1 MVVLDTQVSTRADII
16 TRRTYSRPLIDGV
29 EEEFESWDDTC
40 QRVIGHQAWLW
51 ERALTHKEY
60 PEIPLHDLS
69 EDMKEWVHL
78 SEEQTK
84 ELTELYNLIYQRKVM
99 PAGRTLWLGGTEV
112 SRRRES
118 SMFNCSHT
126 NIETVYDLVDA
137 FWLLLQGCGVGF
149 TPVVG
154 TLTGFRKP
162 IPEIE
167 VIRSTR
173 SAHDRGRETNEETF
187 DEDGVWTISVGDSA
201 EAWAKSIG
209 KLIAGKYEA
218 RKLVFDFSE
227 IRPAGQRLKGYGWIS
242 SGDDSISVAYPAIAR
257 ILSRRSGALL
267 TKLDIL
273 DILNW
278 LGTVLSSRRS
288 AEIALCEY
296 GSAEWNEFAT
306 AKERCYEEEFRHR
319 QQSNNSL
326 VFYRKPERGEL
337 EELFD
342 LIVRHGGSEPGLVN
356 GQAALKRAPWF
367 KGLNPCAEI
376 LLSNKSFCNLVEVD
390 VAKFYGDSSGLHRAI
405 SLAARMNYRQTVVD
419 FRDGILQES
428 WHLNNEFLR
437 LCGVGVTGIV
447 QREDLSEFEWKSLK
461 YSAVTAA
468 RSMAKELNL
477 QHPKNVT
484 TVKPSGTVSKIM
496 DTTEGVHKPLG
507 RYIFN
512 WVNFSKSDPLVNALR
527 NANYKVIDNPSDPTG
542 CIVCLPVKWDH
553 IDFDTIVK
561 QVPLG
566 DDAVKEVECEVNLES
581 AVTQLD
587 RYLKIQNFYC
597 DHNVSN
603 TISYDEDEVPSIIDW
618 LLQNWDSYVAV
629 SFLFRADPTKNARD
643 LGYAYLPQEVVTKDE
658 YDRYADH
665 LLQVNFDHTDSF
677 VELEQ
682 DECATG
688 ACPIK

>member
-1 MVVLDTQVSTRADII
+1 MDLDTQVSTRADII
-16 TRRTYSRPLIDGV
+16 TRRTYSRPLEHGS
-29 EEEFESWDDTC
+29 EKFETWDETC

-51 ERALTHKEY
+51 ERALTHKKY

-69 EDMKEWVHL
+69 EDMKEWIRL
-78 SEEQTK
+78 NEGQTQ
-84 ELTELYNLIYQRKVM
+84 ELTELYNLIHDRKLM

-126 NIETVYDLVDA
+126 NIETVYDVVDA

-167 VIRSTR
+167 VIRSKR
-173 SAHDRGRETNEETF
+173 SGKGGKEYNDEQYT
-187 DEDGVWTISVGDSA
+187 EDGVWTIGVGDSA

-209 KLIAGKYEA
+209 KLLAGKYNA

-227 IRPAGQRLKGYGWIS
+227 IRPAGERLKGYGWIS
-242 SGDDSISVAYPAIAR
+242 SGDDSIAIAYPAIAR
-257 ILSRRSGALL
+257 ILNKRSGALL
-267 TKLDIL
+267 NKIDLLDIM
-273 DILNW
+273 NW

-296 GSAEWNEFAT
+296 GSAEWYEFAT
-306 AKERCYEEEFRHR
+306 AKERCYEEGFKHR

-326 VFYRKPERGEL
+326 VFYRKPSRKNL
-337 EELFD
+337 EDLFD

-356 GQAALKRAPWF
+356 GEAALKRAPWF

-390 VAKFYGDSSGLHRAI
+390 VAKFQGDSSGLHTAI
-405 SLAARMNYRQTVVD
+405 NLAARMNYRQTVVD
-419 FRDGILQES
+419 FRDGVLQES

-437 LCGVGVTGIV
+437 LCGVGVTGII
-447 QREDLSEFEWKSLK
+447 QREDLSEFDWKSLK

-468 RSMAKELNL
+468 RSMAKELGL

-496 DTTEGVHKPLG
+496 DTTEGIHKPLG

-512 WVNFSKSDPLVNALR
+512 WVNFSKSDPMIVAVKA
-527 NANYKVIDNPSDPTG
+527 ANYKVIDNPSDPTG
-542 CIVCLPVKWDH
+542 CIVCLPVEWNH
-553 IDFDTIVK
+553 IEFDTVNK
-561 QVPLG
+561 G
-566 DDAVKEVECEVNLES
+566 AECEVNLES
-581 AVTQLD
+581 AVSQLN

-603 TISYDEDEVPSIIDW
+603 TISYDKDEVPQIIQW
-618 LLQNWDSYVAV
+618 LLENWDSYVAV
-629 SFLFRADPTKNARD
+629 SFLFRTDPTKNAKD
-643 LGYAYLPQEVVTKDE
+643 LGYEYLPQEVVTEEE
-658 YDRYADH
+658 YKRYVSH
-665 LLQVNFDHTDSF
+665 LLPVNFDQTESF
-677 VELEQ
+677 NEIE
-682 DECATG
+682 DDGCSTG

>member
-1 MVVLDTQVSTRADII
+1 MVSTRAEII
-16 TRRTYSRPLIDGV
+16 TRRTYSRPLVDGGN
-29 EEEFESWDDTC
+29 EFETWDDTC
-40 QRVIGHQAWLW
+40 QRVISHQAWLW
-51 ERALTHKEY
+51 ERALTHKAY

-69 EDMKEWVHL
+69 EDMPEWITL
-78 SEEQTK
+78 SNGQAQ
-84 ELTELYNLIYQRKVM
+84 ELHELYALIYARKLL

-112 SRRRES
+112 SKRREA

-126 NIETVYDLVDA
+126 NIETVYDVVDA

-149 TPVVG
+149 TPIVG

-162 IPEIE
+162 IPKIT

-173 SAHDRGRETNEETF
+173 EGKGEENNEETF
-187 DEDGVWTISVGDSA
+187 ENGIWTIQVGDSA

-209 KLIAGKYEA
+209 KLVAGKYEA
-218 RKLVFDFSE
+218 KELVFDLSE
-227 IRPAGQRLKGYGWIS
+227 IRPAGERLKGYGWIS
-242 SGDDSISVAYPAIAR
+242 SGDTSISVAFPAIAD

-267 TKLDIL
+267 SKIDIL

-296 GSAEWNEFAT
+296 GSSEWHEFAT
-306 AKERCYEEEFRHR
+306 AKERCFEEGFKHR

-326 VFYRKPERGEL
+326 VFYKKPSL
-337 EELFD
+337 EELTDLFD
-342 LIVRHGGSEPGLVN
+342 MIVKSGGSEPGLVN
-356 GQAALKRAPWF
+356 GEAALKRAPWF

-390 VAKFYGDSSGLHRAI
+390 VAKFYMDSSGLHNAI
-405 SLAARMNYRQTVVD
+405 TLAARMNYRQTIVD
-419 FRDGILQES
+419 FRDGVLQEA

-447 QREDLSEFEWKSLK
+447 QREDLDEFEWKSLK

-468 RSMAKELNL
+468 RTMAKELNL

-496 DTTEGVHKPLG
+496 DTTEGIHKPLG

-512 WVNFSKSDPLVNALR
+512 WVNFSKSDPMVKIMKAS
-527 NANYKVIDNPSDPTG
+527 NYKVIDNPSDSTG
-542 CIVCLPVKWDH
+542 CIVCLPVEWSH
-553 IDFDTIVK
+553 IEFETIDK
-561 QVPLG
+561 G
-566 DDAVKEVECEVNLES
+566 VECEVNLES
-581 AVTQLD
+581 ALSQLN
-587 RYLKIQNFYC
+587 RYLKIQNNYC

-603 TISYDEDEVPSIIDW
+603 TISYAKDEVPSIINW
-618 LLQNWDSYVAV
+618 LLDNWDSYVAV
-629 SFLFRADPTKNARD
+629 SFLFRTDPTKSARD
-643 LGYAYLPQEVVTKDE
+643 LGYDYLPQEVVTKE
-658 YDRYADH
+658 IFNRYVDH
-665 LLQVNFDHTDSF
+665 LLEVNFDKVHTYD
-677 VELEQ
+677 ELE
-682 DECATG
+682 DDGCSTG

>member
-1 MVVLDTQVSTRADII
+1 MVSTRADII
-16 TRRTYSRPLIDGV
+16 TRRTYSRPIIDGGQQ
-29 EEEFESWDDTC
+29 FETWDDTC

-51 ERALTHKEY
+51 ERALTAKEY

-69 EDMKEWVHL
+69 EDMPEWVTL
-78 SEEQTK
+78 NKEQLD
-84 ELTELYNLIYQRKVM
+84 ELHELYGLIYDRKLL
-99 PAGRTLWLGGTEV
+99 PAGRTLWLGGTDV
-112 SRRRES
+112 SKRREA

-126 NIETVYDLVDA
+126 NIETVYDVVDA

-162 IPEIE
+162 IPKITTYRS
-167 VIRSTR
+167 IR
-173 SAHDRGRETNEETF
+173 DGKGRETNEETF
-187 DEDGVWTISVGDSA
+187 ENGVWTISVGDSA

-209 KLIAGKYEA
+209 KLLAGKYKADE
-218 RKLVFDFSE
+218 LVFDFTE
-227 IRPAGQRLKGYGWIS
+227 IRPAGERLKGYGWIS
-242 SGDDSISVAYPAIAR
+242 SGDESISTAFPAIGE
-257 ILSRRSGALL
+257 ILNKRSGALL
-267 TKLDIL
+267 TKVDIL

-296 GSAEWNEFAT
+296 GSAEWHEFAT
-306 AKERCYEEEFRHR
+306 AKERCYEEGFKHR

-326 VFYRKPERGEL
+326 VFYRKPSK
-337 EELFD
+337 EELTSLFD
-342 LIVRHGGSEPGLVN
+342 MMVKNGGSEPGLVN
-356 GQAALKRAPWF
+356 GEAALKRAPWF

-390 VAKFYGDSSGLHRAI
+390 AAKFYMDSSGLHRALT
-405 SLAARMNYRQTVVD
+405 LAARMNYRQTVVD

-447 QREDLSEFEWKSLK
+447 QREDLSEFDWKSFK

-468 RSMAKELNL
+468 RSMAKELGL
-477 QHPKNVT
+477 PHPKNVT

-496 DTTEGVHKPLG
+496 DTTEGIHKPLG

-512 WVNFSKSDPLVNALR
+512 WVNFSKSDPMLDVMKAS
-527 NANYKVIDNPSDPTG
+527 NYNVIDNPSDPTG
-542 CIVCLPVKWDH
+542 CIVCLPVEWSH
-553 IDFDTIVK
+553 IDFDTIDK
-561 QVPLG
+561 G
-566 DDAVKEVECEVNLES
+566 GIECEVNLES
-581 AVTQLD
+581 AVTQLE
-587 RYLKIQNFYC
+587 RYLKIQNHYC

-603 TISYDEDEVPSIIDW
+603 TISYGKDEVPSIIDW
-618 LLQNWDSYVAV
+618 LLDNWDSYVAV
-629 SFLFRADPTKNARD
+629 SFLFRTDPTKNAKD
-643 LGYAYLPQEVVTKDE
+643 LGYEYLPQEVVTKAE
-658 YDRYADH
+658 YNEYVDH
-665 LLQVNFDHTDSF
+665 LLEIDFDHTVDSYE
-677 VELEQ
+677 ELED
-682 DECATG
+682 DECLTG

>member
-1 MVVLDTQVSTRADII
+1 MISTRADII
-16 TRRTYSRPLIDGV
+16 TRRTYSRPYEDGSDK
-29 EEEFESWDDTC
+29 FETWDDTC
-40 QRVIGHQAWLW
+40 QRVIAHQAWLW
-51 ERALTHKEY
+51 ERALTHKAY

-69 EDMKEWVHL
+69 DDMKEWVTL
-78 SEEQTK
+78 NEEQAN
-84 ELTELYNLIYQRKVM
+84 ELHELYMLIYDRKVL

-126 NIETVYDLVDA
+126 NIETVYDVVDA

-167 VIRSTR
+167 VIRSER
-173 SAHDRGRETNEETF
+173 KGKGGDEFNSEEFT
-187 DEDGVWTISVGDSA
+187 EDGVWIIRVGDSA

-209 KLIAGKYEA
+209 KLLAGKYEA
-218 RKLVFDFSE
+218 RKLVFDFSQ
-227 IRPAGQRLKGYGWIS
+227 IRPAGERLKGYGWIS
-242 SGDDSISVAYPAIAR
+242 SGDDSISIAYPAIAE
-257 ILSRRSGALL
+257 ILNRRSGSLL
-267 TKLDIL
+267 SKIDIL

-296 GSAEWNEFAT
+296 GSAEWREFAT
-306 AKERCYEEEFRHR
+306 AKERCYEEGFRQR

-326 VFYRKPERGEL
+326 VFYRKPTRREL
-337 EELFD
+337 EELFEM
-342 LIVRHGGSEPGLVN
+342 IVRSGGSEPGLVN
-356 GQAALKRAPWF
+356 GEAALRRAPWF

-390 VAKFYGDSSGLHRAI
+390 VAKFYGDSSHLHRAI
-405 SLAARMNYRQTVVD
+405 TLAARMNYRQTVVD
-419 FRDGILQES
+419 FRDGVLQES

-447 QREDLSEFEWKSLK
+447 QREDLSEYDWKALK

-468 RSMAKELNL
+468 RTMAKELNL

-496 DTTEGVHKPLG
+496 DTTEGIHKPLG

-512 WVNFSKSDPLVNALR
+512 WVNFSKSDPMVDMVR
-527 NANYKVIDNPSDPTG
+527 KANYKVIDNPSDPTG
-542 CIVCLPVKWDH
+542 CIVCLPVEWSH
-553 IDFDTIVK
+553 IEFETVQK
-561 QVPLG
+561 G
-566 DDAVKEVECEVNLES
+566 DIECEVNLES
-581 AVTQLD
+581 AVSQLN
-587 RYLKIQNFYC
+587 RYLKVQNFYC

-603 TISYDEDEVPSIIDW
+603 TISYDENEVPSIIDW
-618 LLQNWDSYVAV
+618 LLKNWDSYVAV
-629 SFLFRADPTKNARD
+629 SFLFRTDPTKNARD
-643 LGYAYLPQEVVTKDE
+643 LGYEYLPQEVVTETE
-658 YDRYADH
+658 YKRYVDQ
-665 LLQVNFDHTDSF
+665 LLPVNFDVIETYE
-677 VELEQ
+677 ELE
-682 DECATG
+682 DDGCATG

>member
-1 MVVLDTQVSTRADII
+1 MVLDTQVISTRAEII
-16 TRRTYSRPLIDGV
+16 TRRTYSRPISEDNIDK
-29 EEEFESWDDTC
+29 FESWDDTC
-40 QRVIGHQAWLW
+40 QRVIHHQAWLW
-51 ERALTHKEY
+51 ERALTHKTY

-69 EDMKEWVHL
+69 DDMREWVSLNSSQL
-78 SEEQTK
+78 SE
-84 ELTELYNLIYQRKVM
+84 LIELYNLIHDRKLM

-126 NIETVYDLVDA
+126 NIETVYDVVDA

-149 TPVVG
+149 TPIVG

-173 SAHDRGRETNEETF
+173 KGKGGYEFNHEDFS
-187 DEDGVWTISVGDSA
+187 EDGVWTITVGDSA

-209 KLIAGKYEA
+209 KLLAGKYEA
-218 RKLVFDFSE
+218 RKLVFDFSN
-227 IRPAGQRLKGYGWIS
+227 IRPAGERLKGYGWIS
-242 SGDDSISVAYPAIAR
+242 SGDDSISVAYPAIAK
-257 ILSRRSGALL
+257 ILSKRAGALL
-267 TKLDIL
+267 TKIDIL
-273 DILNW
+273 DIVNW

-296 GSAEWNEFAT
+296 GSAEWREFAT
-306 AKERCYEEEFRHR
+306 AKERCWEEGFTHR

-326 VFYRKPERGEL
+326 VFYRKPTKEEL

-342 LIVRHGGSEPGLVN
+342 IIVRSGGSEPGLVN
-356 GQAALKRAPWF
+356 GEAALKRAPWF

-390 VAKFYGDSSGLHRAI
+390 AAKFYGDSAGLHKAI
-405 SLAARMNYRQTVVD
+405 TLAARMNYRQTVVD
-419 FRDGILQES
+419 FRDGVLQES

-447 QREDLSEFEWKSLK
+447 QREDLSEFDWKSLK

-468 RSMAKELNL
+468 RSMAKELGL

-496 DTTEGVHKPLG
+496 DTTEGIHKPLG

-512 WVNFSKSDPLVNALR
+512 WVNFSKSDPLVNVLR
-527 NANYKVIDNPSDPTG
+527 RANYKVIDNPSDPTG
-542 CIVCLPVKWDH
+542 AIVCLPVEWNH
-553 IDFDTIVK
+553 IEFDIVQK
-561 QVPLG
+561 G
-566 DDAVKEVECEVNLES
+566 GTECEVNLES
-581 AVTQLD
+581 AVAQLD
-587 RYLKIQNFYC
+587 RYLKIQTFYC

-603 TISYDEDEVPSIIDW
+603 TISYDKDEVPLIIDW
-618 LLQNWDSYVAV
+618 LLKNWDSYVAV
-629 SFLFRADPTKNARD
+629 SFLFRADPTKNAKD
-643 LGYAYLPQEVVTKDE
+643 LGYAYLPQEVVTKKE
-658 YDRYADH
+658 FDRYVNH
-665 LLQVNFDHTDSF
+665 LLQVNFSHTDSF
-677 VELEQ
+677 EELQ
-682 DECATG
+682 DDGCATG

>member
-1 MVVLDTQVSTRADII
+1 MISEEPTVSARADII
-16 TRRTYSRPLIDGV
+16 TRRTYSRPLSDEIDK
-29 EEEFESWDDTC
+29 EFETWDDTC
-40 QRVIGHQAWLW
+40 QRVIEHQSWLW
-51 ERALTHKEY
+51 ERALTHKDY

-69 EDMKEWVHL
+69 NDMKEWVNL
-78 SEEQTK
+78 NTEQTN
-84 ELTELYNLIYQRKVM
+84 ELIELYHLMYERKLM

-126 NIETVYDLVDA
+126 NIETVYDVVDA

-162 IPEIE
+162 IKDIV

-173 SAHDRGRETNEETF
+173 DGKGGEEHNEEEFT
-187 DEDGVWTISVGDSA
+187 EDGVWIIRVGDSA
-201 EAWAKSIG
+201 EAWAKSVG
-209 KLIAGKYEA
+209 KLLAGKYEA
-218 RKLVFDFSE
+218 KKLIFDFSE
-227 IRPAGQRLKGYGWIS
+227 VRPAGERLKGYGWIS
-242 SGDDSISVAYPAIAR
+242 SGDDSIAVAYPAIAR

-267 TKLDIL
+267 SKIDIL

-296 GSAEWNEFAT
+296 GSAEWYEFAT
-306 AKERCYEEEFRHR
+306 AKERCYEPDFVHR
-319 QQSNNSL
+319 QQSNNSV
-326 VFYRKPERGEL
+326 VFYRKPDRAEL

-405 SLAARMNYRQTVVD
+405 NLAARMNYRQTIVD

-447 QREDLSEFEWKSLK
+447 QREDLSEFDWKSLK

-496 DTTEGVHKPLG
+496 DTTEGIHKPLG

-512 WVNFSKSDPLVNALR
+512 WVNFSKNDPLVNALR
-527 NANYKVIDNPSDPTG
+527 NSNYKVIDNPSDPTG
-542 CIVCLPVKWDH
+542 CIVCLPVEWKH
-553 IDFDTIVK
+553 IEFDTILK
-561 QVPLG
+561 QVSI
-566 DDAVKEVECEVNLES
+566 DDDEIVEVECEVNLES
-581 AVTQLD
+581 AITQLN
-587 RYLKIQNFYC
+587 RYLKVQNFYC

-603 TISYDEDEVPSIIDW
+603 TISYDIDEVPQIIEW
-618 LLQNWDSYVAV
+618 LLENWDSYVAV

-658 YDRYADH
+658 YHRYVDH
-665 LLQVNFDHTDSF
+665 LQEVNFDHTESF
-677 VELEQ
+677 EELEQ
-682 DECATG
+682 DDCQTG